1 MKSGGR
7 PGGLFVAGTNLTENL
22 AYILLHPS
30 KSLKTMTLPSLPY
43 LSRWVQE
50 QCPGPGTQCT
60 NIIAGDFIGTDA
72 FTSDVIRLNE
82 KLLPC

>member
-1 MKSGGR
+1 MGSCGPGSPTGGGTRWAVCGGINLMK
-7 PGGLFVAGTNLTENL
+7 NL

-30 KSLKTMTLPSLPY
+30 ETLKTMMLPSLPY

-60 NIIAGDFIGTDA
+60 NIIAGNFIGTDA
-72 FTSDVIRLNE
+72 FTSHVI
-82 KLLPC
+82 

>member
-1 MKSGGR
+1 MKSRSR
-7 PGGLFVAGTNLTENL
+7 PGGLLVAGINLTEHL

-30 KSLKTMTLPSLPY
+30 ESLKMMTLPNLPY

-50 QCPGPGTQCT
+50 QCPGPGVQCT

-72 FTSDVIRLNE
+72 FTSHVIWLNE